1 MRIQKWLL
9 LLILLFCNSISY
21 AGELVAKE
29 GVNYFNA
36 AVEAQKE
43 SRYSDAE
50 KNYQK
55 TVLAD
60 PANRR
65 WPLLIANNR
74 GVMSMERGDL
84 RTAEKYFLEA
94 LQIDPDFMPARINY
108 GFIIDKRGN
117 ELESIKYWMKLLN
130 IDLQKLKP
138 KNLILV
144 QEEPVEK
151 EGAAEKAAP

>member
-1 MRIQKWLL
+1 MRVQKWLL
-9 LLILLFCNSISY
+9 LLIFVFCNNFSY
-21 AGELVAKE
+21 AEGLVAKE

-55 TVLAD
+55 TVLVD
-60 PANRR
+60 PANKK

-74 GVMSMERGDL
+74 GVMFMERGDL

-94 LQIDPDFMPARINY
+94 LQKDPDFMPARINY

-117 ELESIKYWMKLLN
+117 
-130 IDLQKLKP
+130 
-138 KNLILV
+138 
-144 QEEPVEK
+144 
-151 EGAAEKAAP
+151 